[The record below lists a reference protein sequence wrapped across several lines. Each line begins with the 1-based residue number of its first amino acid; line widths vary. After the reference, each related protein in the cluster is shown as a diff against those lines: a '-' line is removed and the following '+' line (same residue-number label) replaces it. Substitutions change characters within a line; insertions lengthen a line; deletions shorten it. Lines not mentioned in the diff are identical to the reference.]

1 MIVEDGGGGGVDGE
15 HEGGVVVGGGGGG
28 GGRVLY
34 TPPTYPMAAS
44 TMGTNKVF
52 ILDKYFNELQKFW
65 DTEKRLQG
73 GFFLKKIVS

>member
-34 TPPTYPMAAS
+34 TPPTQWPPLLWAPTKSSYS
-44 TMGTNKVF
+44 TNISTNCRSSGTQRSDSKVVF
-52 ILDKYFNELQKFW
+52 SLTK
-65 DTEKRLQG
+65 
-73 GFFLKKIVS
+73 